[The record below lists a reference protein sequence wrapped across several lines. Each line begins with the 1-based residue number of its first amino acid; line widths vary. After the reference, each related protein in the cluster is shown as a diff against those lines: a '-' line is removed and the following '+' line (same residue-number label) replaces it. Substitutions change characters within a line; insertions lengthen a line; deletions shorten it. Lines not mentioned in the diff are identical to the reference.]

1 MFQREPFHAPAFLLG
16 LGASPMNGFKG
27 LTVKTSLEQATS
39 SAAMSHVLTINRK
52 LAHASSSFTMRFRS
66 HCRGAREIKN
76 TEGSQVKVHVEN
88 VGDSDRRAQ
97 LLRSLYRVYQEAK
110 DAFEKLPPKSTDATQ
125 NARFL
130 RDTAENFISY
140 IQPIET
146 QNKSGCFPLSAE
158 NQSLLL
164 ELRETLE
171 HTSHFVER
179 HCGGRKRVWEQTG
192 AQTDLLN
199 HTRQDPDIDRKN
211 TYASDGSARRYTKR
225 SQNSTQLLLHNSGN
239 IPDAAHPRQQQ
250 PSASSRSARRR
261 HPRKRAPKVEGSP
274 SRVNTQF
281 IPIRS
286 HQGQG
291 NRLVAHDLYRPAD
304 PYGRTTLQNEE

>member
-1 MFQREPFHAPAFLLG
+1 
-16 LGASPMNGFKG
+16 MNGFEG
-27 LTVKTSLEQATS
+27 LIVKTPLEQATS
-39 SAAMSHVLTINRK
+39 SAATSHVLTINRK
-52 LAHASSSFTMRFRS
+52 LALASSSFLMPFRS
-66 HCRGAREIKN
+66 HFRGAREIKN
-76 TEGSQVKVHVEN
+76 TEGSQVKVHVGN
-88 VGDSDRRAQ
+88 VGDSDKRAQ

-110 DAFEKLPPKSTDATQ
+110 EAFEKLPPKSVDATQ

-140 IQPIET
+140 IQPVET

-179 HCGGRKRVWEQTG
+179 HCGGKKRVWEQT
-192 AQTDLLN
+192 QTDFLN
-199 HTRQDPDIDRKN
+199 HTRQDPDINRKN
-211 TYASDGSARRYTKR
+211 TCASDGSARRYITG
-225 SQNSTQLLLHNSGN
+225 SPDSTQPLRHILGN
-239 IPDAAHPRQQQ
+239 TPDSAHPRQQQ
-250 PSASSRSARRR
+250 PSASGGSARRR
-261 HPRKRAPKVEGSP
+261 HRRKRVTTLERSP
-274 SRVNTQF
+274 PRVNSQF

-291 NRLVAHDLYRPAD
+291 KRLVSHDLYRPAG
-304 PYGRTTLQNEE
+304 P